1 VCGLTRQAGIGK
13 VWALRFV
20 WAVVA
25 FIVAALMIGA
35 GIAQRTIFE
44 PPPAESTPVPAGQDE
59 AFTVIDGGVLN
70 LFPGSQTLTAEGEGT
85 VFAAY
90 GRTADVQAWL
100 SDVPYNHVTVGAN
113 GRLETEVV
121 EPGADAAGPTP
132 TPTPEAPAPAPV
144 EGEAPADTAAP
155 DAAAAETA
163 GRSPVGSDLW
173 LDEYQQERRLSTPL
187 QLPEDMSVLVASDG
201 TQPAP
206 AEIALTWPV
215 DRSTPWAGPL
225 IVGGGIVLV
234 VGVVLYILGIRH
246 VRRSRGPRRK
256 GLPLPATEPIDLA
269 VEGADDKGVISAGTP
284 RRRLLPGRRTL
295 VAAPAFALSALLFA
309 GCSADAWPDLGP
321 TPTPSPTASV
331 IVPEGQQSP
340 AVTSTQ
346 AERIL
351 TRVSETVAQADEA
364 ADPAVAASRL
374 EGPALLERQT
384 NYTLRAQV
392 ADQAPLPPIPDSPV
406 EIVLPQAFD
415 EWPRSFLTVV
425 ENPDDA
431 TIAPTIMLMTQ
442 SDPWSD
448 YKASYIASLE
458 AATLLPDLPATYV
471 GAVLQPPDSPFL
483 RLRPDEL
490 ATAYAD
496 LIDNGENSPY
506 WADFDTDDDLLLPSI
521 AQNRQQRTDSLNQT
535 GASTAQMEYSSTA
548 GPTSPMAFTTLDGG
562 AIVAVEVRE
571 TDRVTPTNADAVIR
585 LPENPT
591 VRALTGVEQSATG
604 FTTTYSDQLFFYV
617 PLEGTNEP
625 IRLLGYRSN
634 IIEAK
639 VIE

>member
-1 VCGLTRQAGIGK
+1 M
-13 VWALRFV
+13 ALRFV
-20 WAVVA
+20 WAVAA

-44 PPPAESTPVPAGQDE
+44 PPPAESTPMPAGEEE
-59 AFTVIDGGVLN
+59 AYTVIDGTVLN
-70 LFPGSQTLTAEGEGT
+70 LFPGAQTLTAEGEGT

-90 GRTADVQAWL
+90 GRTADVEAWL
-100 SDVPYNHVTVGAN
+100 SDVPYNRVTVGDE
-113 GRLETEVV
+113 GDLVTTVV
-121 EPGADAAGPTP
+121 EPEGDPAGPQP
-132 TPTPEAPAPAPV
+132 TASPAPA
-144 EGEAPADTAAP
+144 EGAPAEGAP
-155 DAAAAETA
+155 TEEGS
-163 GRSPVGSDLW
+163 GRTPVGSDLW
-173 LDEYQQERRLSTPL
+173 LDEFQQERRLSTAL

-206 AEIALTWPV
+206 AEIAVTWPV

-234 VGVVLYILGIRH
+234 IGVVLYILGIRH
-246 VRRSRGPRRK
+246 ARRSRGPRRK
-256 GLPLPATEPIDLA
+256 GLPMPATEPIDLA
-269 VEGADDKGVISAGTP
+269 VEGADKGVISSGP
-284 RRRLLPGRRTL
+284 RRRPLPGRRRMIAVPA
-295 VAAPAFALSALLFA
+295 VAVSGLLFA

-321 TPTPSPTASV
+321 TPTPSASASV
-331 IVPEGQQSP
+331 IVPEGQPSP
-340 AVTSTQ
+340 AVTARQ

-351 TRVSETVAQADEA
+351 TRISQTVAEADEA
-364 ADPAVAASRL
+364 ADPAIAATRL

-384 NYTLRAQV
+384 NYTLRAHIAEQS
-392 ADQAPLPPIPDSPV
+392 PLPPIPDSPV

-431 TIAPTIMLMTQ
+431 TVAPTIMLMTQ
-442 SDPWSD
+442 ADPWSE
-448 YKASYIASLE
+448 YKAGYIASLE
-458 AATLLPDLPATYV
+458 AATLLPDLPAPYV
-471 GAVLQPPDSPFL
+471 GSVLAPPDSPFH
-483 RLRPDEL
+483 RLRPDQV
-490 ATAYAD
+490 ASAYAD

-506 WADFDTDDDLLLPSI
+506 WDDFDTADDLLLPSI
-521 AQNRQQRTDSLNQT
+521 AQNRQQRTDALNQT
-535 GASTAQMEYSSTA
+535 GSSTAKMEYSSTA
-548 GPTSPMAFTTLDGG
+548 GPAAPMALTTLDGG

-571 TDRVTPTNADAVIR
+571 TDRVTPTNQDAVIR